1 LTSKLEPLLTRGGFF
16 RRGDD
21 DERYHAALALAWLGT
36 PQAIDVLDREL
47 KSKREPVRGAV
58 ERALEAV
65 RRAAQATPGEV
76 EEILEEA
83 AAEEAS

>member
-1 LTSKLEPLLTRGGFF
+1 V
-16 RRGDD
+16 
-21 DERYHAALALAWLGT
+21 RYHF
-36 PQAIDVLDREL
+36 V
-47 KSKREPVRGAV
+47 GA
-58 ERALEAV
+58 RALDAV

>member
-1 LTSKLEPLLTRGGFF
+1 VG
-16 RRGDD
+16 
-21 DERYHAALALAWLGT
+21 
-36 PQAIDVLDREL
+36 I
-47 KSKREPVRGAV
+47 GAV
-58 ERALEAV
+58 GLLNESFLTRALEAV